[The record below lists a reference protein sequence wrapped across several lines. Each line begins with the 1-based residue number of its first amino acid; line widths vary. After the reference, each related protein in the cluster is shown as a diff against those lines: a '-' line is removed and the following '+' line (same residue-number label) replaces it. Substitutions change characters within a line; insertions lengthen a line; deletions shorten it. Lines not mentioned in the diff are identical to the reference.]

1 MIITPRTLIG
11 TAATAVPPLSVIPVG
26 GVASDRREHTMRTTT
41 TITTEHVDLIS
52 SKPFEKT
59 VKDLTAEL
67 GKASTEKLMDRLSA
81 SDSWDAYAAECAD
94 FAGRS
99 NLIEVGYLNWGK
111 VLTLSGKAMKARCYV
126 VGNPLTAQKLLAA
139 GGPAVGLYLP
149 TKLFVFEDADG
160 AVHVSYDK
168 FVPIMA
174 PLGIPDLDKV
184 AGAIDGVLEK
194 LATAAI
200 AAESSK

>member
-1 MIITPRTLIG
+1 
-11 TAATAVPPLSVIPVG
+11 
-26 GVASDRREHTMRTTT
+26 MR

-111 VLTLSGKAMKARCYV
+111 VLTLSGKAMKARCYI

-149 TKLFVFEDADG
+149 TSFSCSRMATGRFMSLTTSLCRSWPRSAF
-160 AVHVSYDK
+160 
-168 FVPIMA
+168 PILIKSPERSM
-174 PLGIPDLDKV
+174 GC
-184 AGAIDGVLEK
+184 
-194 LATAAI
+194 
-200 AAESSK
+200 SRNWQQQR